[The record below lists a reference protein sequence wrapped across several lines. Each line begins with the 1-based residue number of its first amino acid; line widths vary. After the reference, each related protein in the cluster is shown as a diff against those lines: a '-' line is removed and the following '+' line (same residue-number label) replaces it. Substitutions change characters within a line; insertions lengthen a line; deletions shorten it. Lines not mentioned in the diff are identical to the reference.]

1 MVSRYSA
8 YRRGPDVISP
18 DVIDR
23 ILVGACAA
31 VWLVFTGVSVAAAVA
46 LMDLGRGFHEMAGNP
61 HTTWVLYAVIVV
73 SALVIVGAIPVLLR
87 ARRMAEAEPAT
98 RPTGAS
104 VRAGDRSDPG
114 IRRNA
119 LWPSRHPYSTRM
131 HSRWPPSGPVRRWT
145 GSGCAGQSC

>member
-46 LMDLGRGFHEMAGNP
+46 LMDLGRGA
-61 HTTWVLYAVIVV
+61 
-73 SALVIVGAIPVLLR
+73 
-87 ARRMAEAEPAT
+87 
-98 RPTGAS
+98 
-104 VRAGDRSDPG
+104 
-114 IRRNA
+114 
-119 LWPSRHPYSTRM
+119 STR
-131 HSRWPPSGPVRRWT
+131 WPETRTPR
-145 GSGCAGQSC
+145 GCCTP

>member
-61 HTTWVLYAVIVV
+61 HH
-73 SALVIVGAIPVLLR
+73 VGAVRRNCGLR
-87 ARRMAEAEPAT
+87 TGHRGRD
-98 RPTGAS
+98 TGAVAS
-104 VRAGDRSDPG
+104 SPHG
-114 IRRNA
+114 
-119 LWPSRHPYSTRM
+119 
-131 HSRWPPSGPVRRWT
+131 
-145 GSGCAGQSC
+145 

>member
-46 LMDLGRGFHEMAGNP
+46 LMDL
-61 HTTWVLYAVIVV
+61 
-73 SALVIVGAIPVLLR
+73 VGA
-87 ARRMAEAEPAT
+87 
-98 RPTGAS
+98 
-104 VRAGDRSDPG
+104 
-114 IRRNA
+114 
-119 LWPSRHPYSTRM
+119 STR
-131 HSRWPPSGPVRRWT
+131 WPETRTPR
-145 GSGCAGQSC
+145 GCCTP

>member
-46 LMDLGRGFHEMAGNP
+46 
-61 HTTWVLYAVIVV
+61 
-73 SALVIVGAIPVLLR
+73 
-87 ARRMAEAEPAT
+87 
-98 RPTGAS
+98 
-104 VRAGDRSDPG
+104 
-114 IRRNA
+114 
-119 LWPSRHPYSTRM
+119 
-131 HSRWPPSGPVRRWT
+131 
-145 GSGCAGQSC
+145 

>member
-1 MVSRYSA
+1 YSA

-87 ARRMAEAEPAT
+87 ARRMAEEKKKAIVIAAT
-98 RPTGAS
+98 ACTGREAQAALAS
-104 VRAGDRSDPG
+104 CHQPCRT
-114 IRRNA
+114 A
-119 LWPSRHPYSTRM
+119 LLLVLSGLDAWPSRELLPTPNENLLLGLREA
-131 HSRWPPSGPVRRWT
+131 P
-145 GSGCAGQSC
+145 

>member
-104 VRAGDRSDPG
+104 RAGRAIDR
-114 IRRNA
+114 IRA
-119 LWPSRHPYSTRM
+119 SGETRCG
-131 HSRWPPSGPVRRWT
+131 RVGTRTARGCIRGGRRVV
-145 GSGCAGQSC
+145 Q